1 MGKILIVDDEPDI
14 VELVKINLEKNGFDV
29 ISSYTGR
36 EIFDLFKKFSI
47 DLVILDL
54 MLPDID
60 GLEICKILKSEN
72 ETKNIPIIM
81 LTAKDTE
88 IDKVLG
94 LELGADDYI
103 TKPFSPRELV
113 ARVRAV
119 LRRTKRSSDERIL
132 TFDNILK
139 IDLKKF
145 EVFVN
150 EKKVNLTTT
159 EFKLLKALAI
169 RRGEV
174 LSRNELLDYIW
185 GSEKIVIDRTIDVHI
200 KHLREKLGKVGK
212 FIKNVRGVGYKLDL

>member
-119 LRRTKRSSDERIL
+119 LRRTRKPSDESIL
-132 TFDNILK
+132 KFDNILK

-150 EKKVNLTTT
+150 GEKINLTTT

-185 GSEKIVIDRTIDVHI
+185 GNEKIVIDRTIDVHI

>member
-36 EIFDLFKKFSI
+36 EIFNLFKKFSI

-119 LRRTKRSSDERIL
+119 LRRTRKPSDESIL
-132 TFDNILK
+132 KFDNILK

-150 EKKVNLTTT
+150 GEKVNLTTT

>member
-119 LRRTKRSSDERIL
+119 LRRTRKSSDESIL
-132 TFDNILK
+132 KFDNILR

-150 EKKVNLTTT
+150 GKKINLTTT

>member
-150 EKKVNLTTT
+150 GKKINLTTT

-185 GSEKIVIDRTIDVHI
+185 GNEKIVIDRTIDVHI

>member
-29 ISSYTGR
+29 ISSYTGGG
-36 EIFDLFKKFSI
+36 IFDLFKKFSI

-119 LRRTKRSSDERIL
+119 LRRTRKPSDESIL
-132 TFDNILK
+132 KFDNILK

-150 EKKVNLTTT
+150 GEKVNLTTT

-185 GSEKIVIDRTIDVHI
+185 GNEKIVIDRTIDVHI

>member
-36 EIFDLFKKFSI
+36 EIFNLFKKFSI

-119 LRRTKRSSDERIL
+119 LRRTRKSSDESIL
-132 TFDNILK
+132 KFDNILR

-150 EKKVNLTTT
+150 GKKINLTTT

>member
-36 EIFDLFKKFSI
+36 EIFNLFKKFGI

-119 LRRTKRSSDERIL
+119 LRRTRKSSDESIL
-132 TFDNILK
+132 KFDNILK

-150 EKKVNLTTT
+150 GEKINLTTT

-185 GSEKIVIDRTIDVHI
+185 GNEKIVIDRTIDVHI